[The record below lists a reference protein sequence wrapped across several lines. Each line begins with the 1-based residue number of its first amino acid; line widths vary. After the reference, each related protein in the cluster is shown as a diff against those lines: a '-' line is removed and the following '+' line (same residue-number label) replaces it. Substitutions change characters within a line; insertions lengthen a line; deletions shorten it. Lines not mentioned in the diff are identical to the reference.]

1 MHRLNNMNAA
11 EMNRLAMLHKDQV
24 TWIAFIENVS
34 YKTQLYVLENKDV
47 EDLLNVIY
55 NIGGIV
61 RRDDLIN
68 IYFNGDKNKYALISK
83 MAKFNLLKIEGSRKA
98 IIGLTSAS
106 LSIIRKKVEKN
117 SKKPSSSTSNELDIA
132 AFLLHSIKSKR
143 ISLVNEFD
151 FCLNVIDFNF
161 DSDYC
166 TEGLCKKRNDMQLK
180 MENHFNRLIRNNIYI
195 IHNNNGLAPSHALIY
210 ALNKVDLELKLD
222 VLSSLGSSSMK
233 MTRLILPLKILEGKE
248 NVESDFVAKIREHK
262 VVNENT
268 KIEFI

>member
-132 AFLLHSIKSKR
+132 AFLLHSIKEYLWLM
-143 ISLVNEFD
+143 SLIFAWM
-151 FCLNVIDFNF
+151 L
-161 DSDYC
+161 
-166 TEGLCKKRNDMQLK
+166 
-180 MENHFNRLIRNNIYI
+180 
-195 IHNNNGLAPSHALIY
+195 
-210 ALNKVDLELKLD
+210 
-222 VLSSLGSSSMK
+222 
-233 MTRLILPLKILEGKE
+233 LILISTQITALK
-248 NVESDFVAKIREHK
+248 DFAKRGMICS
-262 VVNENT
+262 
-268 KIEFI
+268 

>member
-117 SKKPSSSTSNELDIA
+117 SKKPSSSTSN
-132 AFLLHSIKSKR
+132 
-143 ISLVNEFD
+143 
-151 FCLNVIDFNF
+151 
-161 DSDYC
+161 
-166 TEGLCKKRNDMQLK
+166 
-180 MENHFNRLIRNNIYI
+180 
-195 IHNNNGLAPSHALIY
+195 
-210 ALNKVDLELKLD
+210 
-222 VLSSLGSSSMK
+222 
-233 MTRLILPLKILEGKE
+233 LILQHFCYIQSKAKEYLWLMSLIFAWMLLILISTQITALK
-248 NVESDFVAKIREHK
+248 DFAKRGMICS
-262 VVNENT
+262 
-268 KIEFI
+268 